1 MKILKKWILVGI
13 LPLLLAIGGVA
24 YALPA
29 NEVETTYY
37 SDASMQT
44 EVGGSFLAC
53 QGGFNRWG
61 KYSRYRVRFTTPCT
75 NSGPLGIACT
85 VDGVPTLCPPNICDS
100 SLFTCQ

>member
-1 MKILKKWILVGI
+1 MKVLKKWSLLGI
-13 LPLLLAIGGVA
+13 LPLVLASAGVA
-24 YALPA
+24 YALPS

-37 SDASMQT
+37 SDASMAT

-61 KYSRYRVRFTTPCT
+61 KYSRYRVRFSTPCT
-75 NSGPLGIACT
+75 NSGPLGMACT
-85 VDGVPTLCPPNICDS
+85 VDGVPTLCPPTVCDS

>member
-1 MKILKKWILVGI
+1 MKFLKKWILVGI
-13 LPLLLAIGGVA
+13 LPLLLASAGGA

-37 SDASMQT
+37 KDASMET
-44 EVGGSFLAC
+44 EVGGSLLSC

-61 KYSRYRVRFTTPCT
+61 KYSRFRVRFLTPCT
-75 NSGPLGIACT
+75 SSGPLEIACT

>member
-1 MKILKKWILVGI
+1 MKVLKKWSLLGI
-13 LPLLLAIGGVA
+13 LPLALASAGVA
-24 YALPA
+24 YALPS

-37 SDASMQT
+37 SDASMTT

-61 KYSRYRVRFTTPCT
+61 KYSHYRVRFSTPCT
-75 NSGPLGIACT
+75 NSGPLGMACT
-85 VDGVPTLCPPNICDS
+85 VDGVPTLCPPTVCDS